1 MHLAS
6 KPATKRKG
14 RAKGLYIQSLWAMLA
29 LPAPPS
35 SLIPPSSPFFLLLL
49 SAKSFAPDY
58 ARCKFDGSGLCWRFR
73 PLAPPPSLL
82 PSSSCPLPPPS
93 STLNKPLC
101 AAYAALC
108 VPPMRGT
115 RFYLD
120 LDRAP
125 CFETILAHRGL
136 CANPMRGHIH
146 QRK

>member
-1 MHLAS
+1 MFL
-6 KPATKRKG
+6 
-14 RAKGLYIQSLWAMLA
+14 
-29 LPAPPS
+29 
-35 SLIPPSSPFFLLLL
+35 FF
-49 SAKSFAPDY
+49 Y
-58 ARCKFDGSGLCWRFR
+58 
-73 PLAPPPSLL
+73 
-82 PSSSCPLPPPS
+82 LPPPS
-93 STLNKPLC
+93 SFCQPNPMRDPMRAVNLMALDYVGAPGLSLLLPPSSLLRPAPSLRLSPSSILNKPLC